1 MIPATTRPAKV
12 DPNTT
17 NQSFTRQGSLRRVI
31 PSEHNKDNIFG
42 RQNED
47 INMFY
52 KTVHQ
57 EYIIL
62 AEYKMVV
69 SENIKSIY
77 VIPSKENSFVWFGV
91 IFVRSGLYEDGI
103 FRFTIS
109 LPDSFPDG
117 EHPKVVF
124 QSEIFHPVI
133 HADNNQL
140 DLSSGFPTWTRGEQ
154 HIWQVI
160 KYVHWI
166 FYNVE
171 NSIEHAVNREA
182 ANLYTENLDTFKERV
197 KECVKKSQ
205 EQLYTPPPTN
215 DKHYITFEKYTPK
228 VHDEVKVLMLDEAN
242 ESRLPTVGHSWVS
255 PGSFKPLSRAPTP
268 GPDSIS

>member
-1 MIPATTRPAKV
+1 MIPAATRAAKG
-12 DPNTT
+12 DSSNTS
-17 NQSFTRQGSLRRVI
+17 QSFTRQGSLRRVI

-42 RQNED
+42 RHNED
-47 INMFY
+47 INLFY

-69 SENIKSIY
+69 SENIKSAY

-103 FRFTIS
+103 FRFNIT

-117 EHPKVVF
+117 GHPKVVF

-133 HADNNQL
+133 DGESNQL
-140 DLSSGFPTWTRGEQ
+140 DLSSGFPTWTRAEQ
-154 HIWQVI
+154 HIWQIV
-160 KYVHWI
+160 KYIHWI
-166 FYNVE
+166 FYNIE
-171 NSIEHAVNREA
+171 NSVAHAVNHEA
-182 ANLYTENLDTFKERV
+182 ANLYKEDLDAFKERV
-197 KECVKKSQ
+197 KNCVKKSRD
-205 EQLYTPPPTN
+205 ELYTPPPTN
-215 DKHYITFEKYTPK
+215 DKHYITFEKYTPEL
-228 VHDEVKVLMLDEAN
+228 HDAVKLLMIDEIN
-242 ESRLPTVGHSWVS
+242 ENRPASLGHSWVS

-268 GPDSIS
+268 SPESIS